1 VVDQLALNIQFADDS
16 IRDGFSL
23 QFFERYMRMAM
34 ECLGRAVGRIAEQYE
49 TNEWKMMLL

>member
-1 VVDQLALNIQFADDS
+1 MALNIQFADDS